1 MSNIKTIVA
10 SALALTIAA
19 AAVADP
25 KDNLPGKATVKGL
38 RGSCQYQLGDSW
50 AAVKVNMEFR
60 PGVVFRTG
68 SKSEMEMSVNG
79 LTSALRMEPDTTLAI
94 PVMAR
99 ANATRNASTETI
111 LDLRGGA
118 VLGDVM
124 KLSVNSRYE
133 IKTPHGVA
141 GFRSHADF
149 HVIAALQS
157 DGHYDVTFTSVAGQM
172 LVSAQAM
179 PGGPQIVKTLKEGR
193 SWTPGEG
200 DVHRASGDLL
210 KQYQYAFTGAA
221 PPSGPVPVL
230 GPIVVDP
237 FPAGAQPMVSDSA
250 AVLGRGNSKK

>member
-1 MSNIKTIVA
+1 MRNIKTIVA

-25 KDNLPGKATVKGL
+25 KDSLPGKAIVKGI

-68 SKSEMEMSVNG
+68 SGSEMEMSVNG
-79 LTSALRMEPDTTLAI
+79 LTSALRMEPDTIFAI

-99 ANATRNASTETI
+99 TDATRNANTETI
-111 LDLRGGA
+111 LDLRSGA
-118 VLGDVM
+118 ILGDVR

-133 IKTPHGVA
+133 IKTPHGLA

-149 HVIAALQS
+149 HVIAALQP
-157 DGHYDVTFTSVAGQM
+157 DGHYAVTFTSVAGQM
-172 LVSAQAM
+172 LISAQAM
-179 PGGPQIVKTLKEGR
+179 PGGPQVVKTLKEGR

-200 DVHRASGDLL
+200 DIHRASGDLL

-221 PPSGPVPVL
+221 PPSGPVPQL
-230 GPIVVDP
+230 GPILVDP
-237 FPAGAQPMVSDSA
+237 FPAGAQTTVLDSA
-250 AVLGRGNSKK
+250 AQFDRGNSKK